1 MSEKDRRIMEVFGKV
16 VPQLNELDK
25 EILLAFG
32 EGVAL
37 MASRLRD
44 APAQDSA

>member
-1 MSEKDRRIMEVFGKV
+1 MSEKDIQIMKTFEMV

-44 APAQDSA
+44 VPTQDSA